1 MTEHPGQDRVRLVD
15 SSTERN
21 HMRHRLIATGV
32 SLGLALMGTQLL
44 APTAQ
49 AAHPVARAAAP
60 TIKAKVTDKA
70 IKLSTSSIHAGLV
83 TFKVVDKKAKGS
95 AVLQAFHLHPGYTLQ
110 QLSQDFGPA
119 FSGDTAAIARLDDNV
134 DWLAGAEAKSTKPGW
149 FQERL
154 TKGSYVF
161 IDQNQQA
168 PIFTVLTVR
177 GKVHKRTP
185 VATHGKINIFTYGFE
200 PRGAIRNNG
209 WVKVDNRSDQPHFIE
224 LQRVKSGTTR
234 GQVLKFLRS
243 GGQGQPSF
251 AKRANSSFGVI
262 SPNRHAAW
270 NLDLPKGRY
279 ALMCFWPD
287 RATGMPH
294 AVMGMVDM
302 VNLK

>member
-1 MTEHPGQDRVRLVD
+1 MRSRL
-15 SSTERN
+15 T
-21 HMRHRLIATGV
+21 ATAV
-32 SLGLALMGTQLL
+32 TLGLALVGTQWA
-44 APTAQ
+44 APSAD
-49 AAHPVARAAAP
+49 AAHAVGRAAAP

-70 IKLSTSSIHAGLV
+70 IKLSTSSVHAGLV

-95 AVLQAFHLHPGYTLQ
+95 AVLQVFHLHAGYTLQ
-110 QLSQDFGPA
+110 QLSQDFGSA
-119 FSGDTAAIARLDDNV
+119 FSGDTAAIGRLDDNV
-134 DWLAGAEAKSTKPGW
+134 DWLSGAEAKSTKPGW

-168 PIFTVLTVR
+168 PIFTVLTVK
-177 GKVHKRTP
+177 GKVHKRAR
-185 VATHGKINIFTYGFE
+185 VATHGKFNIFTYGFE
-200 PRGAIRNNG
+200 PRGAIRNHG

-224 LQRVKSGTTR
+224 LQRVKKGTSR
-234 GQVLKFLRS
+234 GQVLRFLNS
-243 GGQGQPSF
+243 GGHGQPSF
-251 AKRANSSFGVI
+251 AMRANSSFGVI